1 MLVVGEFSFIY
12 SFAAAQTLMILLLM
26 MMMMMMVNGR
36 IPILF
41 IRICLKFVSFC
52 VRVLVYGGDSEGPT
66 EKVKG
71 AAKDQ
76 KTMLRD
82 LRKS

>member
-12 SFAAAQTLMILLLM
+12 SFAAAETLMILMIL
-26 MMMMMMVNGR
+26 MMVNGR

-52 VRVLVYGGDSEGPT
+52 VWVLVYGGDPKGGPA

-76 KTMLRD
+76 TTILRV
-82 LRKS
+82 